1 MQADLKTFS
10 ALGVYGATAITAV
23 TVQNTVGVKYVHA
36 LPPQVVYDQIV
47 TVMEDIM
54 PDAVKIGMVNDAE
67 TLDAI
72 VRALTLHRPRFLV
85 VDPVMVSTSGCA
97 LMQADALQVMKERL
111 LPMADIVTP
120 NLPEAWTLA
129 GTDSSVD
136 EAAQAILRLGVKAL
150 LIKGGHAEGKTK
162 TDYLYVSDDDGV
174 KRTEFSSAT
183 VDTFNTH
190 GTGCTLS
197 SAIAAML
204 ARGHGMEEAVRQAKM
219 YLTEALKA
227 GADVVVGHGH
237 GPVCHFYDDAVIRYY
252 GYKVIRSS
260 GSEVIRSS
268 GPEVIRS
275 SGSEVIRSSGSEVIR
290 SSGPEVIRSSGSEVI
305 RSSGPEVIR
314 SSGSEVIRSSGPEV
328 IRSSGPEVIRSSGS
342 EVIRSSGPEVIRSSG
357 SEVIRSSGSE
367 VIRSSGSE
375 VIRSSGYKVI
385 RSYGYK
391 VIRSSGSEVIRSNRK
406 TVKPNNLKT
415 LKSKL
420 QFITHFTDRY
430 SYLDS
435 AMMALEGG
443 CRWIQLRMKNADEA
457 EIERTARQILPECR
471 RRGAVFIIDDH
482 VELVKRVGADGV
494 HLGKNDMPVDEAR
507 RILGDEFII
516 GGTAN
521 TFEDIQRLAAQGADY
536 IGCGPFRFTTTKKNL
551 APMLG
556 IEGYENIVSLMK
568 THGINLP
575 IVAIGGITYDDIPRI
590 MSTGVTGIAIS
601 GSVLRADNPVE
612 EMRKIAI
619 QLRVKN

>member
-1 MQADLKTFS
+1 MKRYITALSIAGSDPSGGAGLQADLKTFS

-85 VDPVMVSTSGCA
+85 VDPVMVATSGCA
-97 LMQADALQVMKERL
+97 LMQADALQVMEERL

-129 GTDSSVD
+129 GTDRSVD

-150 LIKGGHAEGKTK
+150 LIKGGHAEGTTK
-162 TDYLYVSDDDGV
+162 TDYLYVSNDDGV

-237 GPVCHFYDDAVIRYY
+237 GPVCHFFSQQVNKQTSRQGDLHTSQQVNEFFSQQVNKSTSRQGDLHTSQRVNESTSQQADKSNLLVCSSARPLSTKKESTRPLSTK
-252 GYKVIRSS
+252 KVDSFA
-260 GSEVIRSS
+260 
-268 GPEVIRS
+268 
-275 SGSEVIRSSGSEVIR
+275 
-290 SSGPEVIRSSGSEVI
+290 
-305 RSSGPEVIR
+305 
-314 SSGSEVIRSSGPEV
+314 
-328 IRSSGPEVIRSSGS
+328 
-342 EVIRSSGPEVIRSSG
+342 
-357 SEVIRSSGSE
+357 
-367 VIRSSGSE
+367 
-375 VIRSSGYKVI
+375 
-385 RSYGYK
+385 
-391 VIRSSGSEVIRSNRK
+391 
-406 TVKPNNLKT
+406 
-415 LKSKL
+415 KL

-443 CRWIQLRMKNADEA
+443 CRWIQLRMKDADEA

-612 EMRKIAI
+612 EMKRMVI

>member
-1 MQADLKTFS
+1 MKRYITALSIAGSDPSGGAGLQADLKTFS

-85 VDPVMVSTSGCA
+85 VDPVMVATSGCA
-97 LMQADALQVMKERL
+97 LMQADALQVMEERL

-129 GTDSSVD
+129 GTDRSVD

-150 LIKGGHAEGKTK
+150 LIKGGHAEGTTK
-162 TDYLYVSDDDGV
+162 TDYLYVSNDDGV

-237 GPVCHFYDDAVIRYY
+237 GSVCHFFSQQVNKQTSRQGDLLSSRQANKQTSRQGDLHKSQRVNESTSQQADKSNLLVCSSARPLSTKKESTRPLSTK
-252 GYKVIRSS
+252 KVDSFA
-260 GSEVIRSS
+260 
-268 GPEVIRS
+268 
-275 SGSEVIRSSGSEVIR
+275 
-290 SSGPEVIRSSGSEVI
+290 
-305 RSSGPEVIR
+305 
-314 SSGSEVIRSSGPEV
+314 
-328 IRSSGPEVIRSSGS
+328 
-342 EVIRSSGPEVIRSSG
+342 
-357 SEVIRSSGSE
+357 
-367 VIRSSGSE
+367 
-375 VIRSSGYKVI
+375 
-385 RSYGYK
+385 
-391 VIRSSGSEVIRSNRK
+391 
-406 TVKPNNLKT
+406 
-415 LKSKL
+415 KL

-443 CRWIQLRMKNADEA
+443 CRWIQLRMKDADEA

-612 EMRKIAI
+612 EMKRMVI

>member
-1 MQADLKTFS
+1 MKRYITALSIAGSDPSGGAGLQADLKTFS

-97 LMQADALQVMKERL
+97 LMQADALQVMEERL

-150 LIKGGHAEGKTK
+150 LIKGGHAEGTTK
-162 TDYLYVSDDDGV
+162 TDYLYVSYDDGV

-237 GPVCHFYDDAVIRYY
+237 GPVCHFYDDAVIRSY
-252 GYKVIRSS
+252 GYKVIRSY
-260 GSEVIRSS
+260 GYKVIRSS

-290 SSGPEVIRSSGSEVI
+290 SSGPEVIRSSGSEVM
-305 RSSGPEVIR
+305 RSSD
-314 SSGSEVIRSSGPEV
+314 
-328 IRSSGPEVIRSSGS
+328 
-342 EVIRSSGPEVIRSSG
+342 
-357 SEVIRSSGSE
+357 
-367 VIRSSGSE
+367 
-375 VIRSSGYKVI
+375 
-385 RSYGYK
+385 
-391 VIRSSGSEVIRSNRK
+391 SEVIRSNRK

-443 CRWIQLRMKNADEA
+443 CRWIQLRMKDADEA

-619 QLRVKN
+619 QLRVKKICLDK

>member
-1 MQADLKTFS
+1 MKRYITALSIAGSDPSGGAGLQADLKTFS

-23 TVQNTVGVKYVHA
+23 TVQNTAGVKYVHA

-85 VDPVMVSTSGCA
+85 VDPVMVATSGCA
-97 LMQADALQVMKERL
+97 LMQADALQVMEERL

-150 LIKGGHAEGKTK
+150 LIKGGHAEGTTK

-268 GPEVIRS
+268 G
-275 SGSEVIRSSGSEVIR
+275 
-290 SSGPEVIRSSGSEVI
+290 
-305 RSSGPEVIR
+305 
-314 SSGSEVIRSSGPEV
+314 
-328 IRSSGPEVIRSSGS
+328 
-342 EVIRSSGPEVIRSSG
+342 
-357 SEVIRSSGSE
+357 
-367 VIRSSGSE
+367 SE
-375 VIRSSGYKVI
+375 VIRSSGYK
-385 RSYGYK
+385 
-391 VIRSSGSEVIRSNRK
+391 VIRSNRK

-443 CRWIQLRMKNADEA
+443 CRWIQLRMKDADEA

-494 HLGKNDMPVDEAR
+494 HLGKNDMPVDEAQH
-507 RILGDEFII
+507 ILGDEFII

-575 IVAIGGITYDDIPRI
+575 IVAIGGITYDDIPQV
-590 MSTGVTGIAIS
+590 MATGVTGIALS

>member
-1 MQADLKTFS
+1 MKRYITALSIAGSDPSGGAGLQADLKTFS

-97 LMQADALQVMKERL
+97 LMQADALQVMEERL

-129 GTDSSVD
+129 GTDRSVD

-150 LIKGGHAEGKTK
+150 LIKGGHAEGTTK

-275 SGSEVIRSSGSEVIR
+275 SGSEVIG
-290 SSGPEVIRSSGSEVI
+290 SSGPEVIRSSGSEVM
-305 RSSGPEVIR
+305 RSSD
-314 SSGSEVIRSSGPEV
+314 
-328 IRSSGPEVIRSSGS
+328 
-342 EVIRSSGPEVIRSSG
+342 
-357 SEVIRSSGSE
+357 
-367 VIRSSGSE
+367 
-375 VIRSSGYKVI
+375 
-385 RSYGYK
+385 
-391 VIRSSGSEVIRSNRK
+391 SEVIRSNRK

-443 CRWIQLRMKNADEA
+443 CRWIQLRMKDADED
-457 EIERTARQILPECR
+457 EIERTARLILPECR

-612 EMRKIAI
+612 EMKRMVN

>member
-72 VRALTLHRPRFLV
+72 VRALTLHRPRILV
-85 VDPVMVSTSGCA
+85 VDPVMVATSGCA
-97 LMQADALQVMKERL
+97 LMQADALQVMEERL

-150 LIKGGHAEGKTK
+150 LIKGGHAEGTTK
-162 TDYLYVSDDDGV
+162 TDYLYVSYDDGV

-237 GPVCHFYDDAVIRYY
+237 GPVCHFFSQQVNKQTSRQGDLHTSQQADKSNLLVCSSARPLSTK
-252 GYKVIRSS
+252 KVDSFA
-260 GSEVIRSS
+260 
-268 GPEVIRS
+268 
-275 SGSEVIRSSGSEVIR
+275 
-290 SSGPEVIRSSGSEVI
+290 
-305 RSSGPEVIR
+305 
-314 SSGSEVIRSSGPEV
+314 
-328 IRSSGPEVIRSSGS
+328 
-342 EVIRSSGPEVIRSSG
+342 
-357 SEVIRSSGSE
+357 
-367 VIRSSGSE
+367 
-375 VIRSSGYKVI
+375 
-385 RSYGYK
+385 
-391 VIRSSGSEVIRSNRK
+391 
-406 TVKPNNLKT
+406 
-415 LKSKL
+415 KL

-443 CRWIQLRMKNADEA
+443 CRWIQLRMKDADEA

-471 RRGAVFIIDDH
+471 RRCAVFIIDDH

-612 EMRKIAI
+612 EMKRMVN

>member
-1 MQADLKTFS
+1 MKRYITALSIAGSDPSGGAGLQADLKTFS

-97 LMQADALQVMKERL
+97 LMQADALQVMEERL

-136 EAAQAILRLGVKAL
+136 EAAHAILRLGVKAL
-150 LIKGGHAEGKTK
+150 LIKGGHAEGTTK
-162 TDYLYVSDDDGV
+162 TDYLYVSYDDGV

-237 GPVCHFYDDAVIRYY
+237 GPVCHFYDDAVIRSY
-252 GYKVIRSS
+252 GYKVIRSY
-260 GSEVIRSS
+260 GYKVIRSS

-290 SSGPEVIRSSGSEVI
+290 SSGPEVIRSSGSEVM
-305 RSSGPEVIR
+305 RSSD
-314 SSGSEVIRSSGPEV
+314 
-328 IRSSGPEVIRSSGS
+328 
-342 EVIRSSGPEVIRSSG
+342 
-357 SEVIRSSGSE
+357 
-367 VIRSSGSE
+367 
-375 VIRSSGYKVI
+375 
-385 RSYGYK
+385 
-391 VIRSSGSEVIRSNRK
+391 SEVIRSNRK

-443 CRWIQLRMKNADEA
+443 CRWIQLRMKDADEA

>member
-1 MQADLKTFS
+1 MKRYITALSIAGSDPSGGAGLQADLKTFS

-97 LMQADALQVMKERL
+97 LMQADALQVMEERL

-150 LIKGGHAEGKTK
+150 LIKGGHAEGTTK
-162 TDYLYVSDDDGV
+162 TDYLYVSYDDGV

-204 ARGHGMEEAVRQAKM
+204 ARGHGMEEAV
-219 YLTEALKA
+219 
-227 GADVVVGHGH
+227 
-237 GPVCHFYDDAVIRYY
+237 VIRSY
-252 GYKVIRSS
+252 GYK
-260 GSEVIRSS
+260 
-268 GPEVIRS
+268 
-275 SGSEVIRSSGSEVIR
+275 
-290 SSGPEVIRSSGSEVI
+290 
-305 RSSGPEVIR
+305 
-314 SSGSEVIRSSGPEV
+314 
-328 IRSSGPEVIRSSGS
+328 
-342 EVIRSSGPEVIRSSG
+342 
-357 SEVIRSSGSE
+357 VIRSSGSE

-375 VIRSSGYKVI
+375 VIRSSGYK
-385 RSYGYK
+385 
-391 VIRSSGSEVIRSNRK
+391 VIRSNRK

-443 CRWIQLRMKNADEA
+443 CRWIQLRMKDADED
-457 EIERTARQILPECR
+457 EIERTARLILPECR

-551 APMLG
+551 APMLS

-575 IVAIGGITYDDIPRI
+575 IVAIGGITYDDIPQV
-590 MSTGVTGIAIS
+590 MATGVTGIALS

-612 EMRKIAI
+612 EMKRMVN
-619 QLRVKN
+619 QLRVKSGVKE

>member
-97 LMQADALQVMKERL
+97 LMQADALQVMEERL

-129 GTDSSVD
+129 GTDRSVD

-150 LIKGGHAEGKTK
+150 LIKGGHAEGTTK

-237 GPVCHFYDDAVIRYY
+237 GPVCHFFSQQVNEFFSQQVNESTSQQADKSNLLVCSSARPLSTK
-252 GYKVIRSS
+252 KVDSFA
-260 GSEVIRSS
+260 
-268 GPEVIRS
+268 
-275 SGSEVIRSSGSEVIR
+275 
-290 SSGPEVIRSSGSEVI
+290 
-305 RSSGPEVIR
+305 
-314 SSGSEVIRSSGPEV
+314 
-328 IRSSGPEVIRSSGS
+328 
-342 EVIRSSGPEVIRSSG
+342 
-357 SEVIRSSGSE
+357 
-367 VIRSSGSE
+367 
-375 VIRSSGYKVI
+375 
-385 RSYGYK
+385 
-391 VIRSSGSEVIRSNRK
+391 
-406 TVKPNNLKT
+406 
-415 LKSKL
+415 KL

-443 CRWIQLRMKNADEA
+443 CQWIQLRMKDADEA

-482 VELVKRVGADGV
+482 VELVKRMGADGV

-612 EMRKIAI
+612 EMKRMVN